1 MGLLVAERAPQRRV
15 YVPCASRLYFC
26 PMLPQRTSNATP
38 TQICLSSGRAIVLG
52 LTLSSAVIGVNGHVT
67 HAADAS
73 SSATESE
80 LQIDITKIGLGKE
93 VVITQGRKEW
103 FMRVEVTPENSV
115 VVRQEKEGERYI
127 LDESEMHDRAMT
139 PAEVDTAITDFVNS
153 VKTRQKVQ

>member
-1 MGLLVAERAPQRRV
+1 MQ
-15 YVPCASRLYFC
+15 
-26 PMLPQRTSNATP
+26 T
-38 TQICLSSGRAIVLG
+38 CLSGCRVIVLG
-52 LTLSSAVIGVNGHVT
+52 LALSLHIIGVTDQVT
-67 HAADAS
+67 HAADAG
-73 SSATESE
+73 SAATDSE

-115 VVRQEKEGERYI
+115 VVRQEKEGERYL

-139 PAEVDTAITDFVNS
+139 PAEVETAITDFVNS